1 MQFKALA
8 LFLGALALPALT
20 LAQTKISGTVK
31 CEKPDQSQKIDVGD
45 RPNHAFVIS
54 QGKCTW
60 TRPMTIAGIQTKE
73 DVGINSEETTSTGAK
88 VHGYVLGTMSNGD
101 KFTVRTQGNDIYK
114 DGNLQA
120 TQGTW
125 SFASGTGKLK
135 GIQGKGTFK
144 GKPEADGSVAVEV
157 EGEYTLPK

>member
-1 MQFKALA
+1 MQSKAIA
-8 LFLGALALPALT
+8 LFLGALVLSALS

-31 CEKPDQSQKIDVGD
+31 CAKPDQSQKIDIGD
-45 RPNHAFVIS
+45 KPNHAFAIN

-60 TRPMTIAGIQTKE
+60 TKPMTIAGIQTKE
-73 DVGINSEETTSTGAK
+73 DVGTNSEETTSLGAK
-88 VHGYVLGTMSNGD
+88 VHGYVQGTMSNGD
-101 KFTVRTQGNDIYK
+101 KFTVRTQGGDTYK

-125 SFASGTGKLK
+125 SFTSGTGKLK

-144 GKPEADGSVAVEV
+144 GKPDADGSVVV
-157 EGEYTLPK
+157 DVDGEYTLPK